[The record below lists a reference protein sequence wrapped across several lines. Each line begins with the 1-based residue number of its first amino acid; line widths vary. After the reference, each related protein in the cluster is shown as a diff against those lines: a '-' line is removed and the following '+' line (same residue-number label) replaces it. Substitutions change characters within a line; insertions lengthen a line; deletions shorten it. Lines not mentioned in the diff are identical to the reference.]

1 MFYEQSVN
9 YMLWYGFSNANK
21 VSSHVQTL
29 NKKRNRLHLLQFSP
43 EITSVKSHTLTT
55 LKQIS
60 LTSMF
65 DFIGVRCVINPQYTM
80 LIYFYNETYFVN
92 LLLSFNLKV
101 RNFDV
106 STSSFLF
113 DNYSLFP
120 QWLLYLRRFS
130 TLLLRFTAP
139 HFLKL
144 RFRGKGYYL
153 YKNFRYVIT
162 PQFGYSHRRYF
173 YAYLASVIFLTKTK
187 IIVFGRSTLQVIQ
200 LSNALNTIRPINI
213 FTGRGMR
220 FARQVVYR
228 KVGKI
233 STYR

>member
-1 MFYEQSVN
+1 
-9 YMLWYGFSNANK
+9 MLWYGFPNAYK
-21 VSSHVQTL
+21 VSTHVQAL
-29 NKKRNRLHLLQFSP
+29 NKKRNSLRALQFP
-43 EITSVKSHTLTT
+43 REITSVKSFTLTT

-60 LTSMF
+60 ITSMLE
-65 DFIGVRCVINPQYTM
+65 FIGVRRIINHNPTM
-80 LIYFYNETYFVN
+80 LIYFYNEVYFIN
-92 LLLSFNLKV
+92 LLLSFNLKI
-101 RNFDV
+101 RHFDIP
-106 STSSFLF
+106 TSSFSF
-113 DNYSLFP
+113 DKYSLFP

-130 TLLLRFTAP
+130 TLLIRFTAP

-162 PQFGYSHRRYF
+162 PQFGDSHRRYF